1 MASNRMTT
9 MIVARRRAVVVV
21 LLALAGSLAP
31 AALGRSA
38 LPEVFEPE
46 QLLWEI
52 ELGVHQYTVP
62 QIDRGRMVLGI
73 NDRNIDHPVVKRSN
87 GGIVMCVEQ
96 ATGQMIWQLPIPR
109 FMDGIKVP
117 YHFNKWK
124 CGVCSR
130 PAIEGDRL
138 YIVGPRGDVLCLDRD
153 GQANGND
160 GPFLDEA
167 AYMGVPQ
174 NANYQLTATDGD
186 IIWQYNL
193 LTEVKVFPH
202 DVCGTSPL
210 LVGDYLY
217 ACTGNGQDDRHKFIA
232 NPDAPSLVV
241 LDKHT
246 GRLVATEGNLF
257 GKRLFHGNWSS
268 PLAATIDGKTL
279 VIFGGGDGILYAFEP
294 VEQAS
299 ADGQALTL
307 RIAWQ
312 YDCNP
317 ADYRVR
323 DGKPIPYSGWR
334 TKSPDGPSEVIADP
348 LLYKNR
354 IYVAIGQSPVHGHGQ
369 GRLVCVDAATGREI
383 WTSRK
388 VDRSLATPAID
399 EGLLFIPDFTGRLHC
414 LDAETGQHYWQHHL
428 EADIW
433 GASAIVL
440 DGKVYASTERRELW
454 VFQAD
459 REKQLLSQCRLD
471 SVAITPQ
478 VQDDVFYLPTQRR
491 LLAIKLN
498 P

>member
-1 MASNRMTT
+1 MAIARSAT
-9 MIVARRRAVVVV
+9 MITDHRQVVAVV

-31 AALGRSA
+31 AALSRSA
-38 LPEVFEPE
+38 LPEVFGPK

-52 ELGVHQYTVP
+52 ELGLHQYTVP

-73 NDRNIDHPVVKRSN
+73 NDRNIEHPVVKRTD
-87 GGIVMCVEQ
+87 GGILMCIDQ

-109 FMDGIKVP
+109 FMDGIKAP

-138 YIVGPRGDVLCLDRD
+138 YVVGPRGDVLCLDRD

-167 AYMGVPQ
+167 AYMGIPRD
-174 NANYQLTATDGD
+174 ADYHLTATDGD

-193 LTEVKVFPH
+193 LTEAKVFPH

-210 LVGDYLY
+210 LLGDYLY

-232 NPDAPSLVV
+232 NPEAPSLVV
-241 LDKHT
+241 LNKHT
-246 GRLVATEGNLF
+246 GQLVATEGNLF
-257 GKRLFHGNWSS
+257 GTRLFHGNWSS

-294 VEQAS
+294 IRKAS
-299 ADGQALTL
+299 TDGRPQTRNAKRL
-307 RIAWQ
+307 
-312 YDCNP
+312 
-317 ADYRVR
+317 
-323 DGKPIPYSGWR
+323 
-334 TKSPDGPSEVIADP
+334 DGPSEIIADP

-354 IYVAIGQSPVHGHGQ
+354 IYVAIGQSPIHGHGQ
-369 GRLVCVDAATGREI
+369 GHLVCVDAATGREI
-383 WTSRK
+383 WASRK

-399 EGLLFIPDFTGRLHC
+399 EGLLFIPDLTGHLHC

-454 VFQAD
+454 VFQAG
-459 REKQLLSQCRLD
+459 REKQLLSRCRLD
-471 SVAITPQ
+471 SVAITPK
-478 VQDDVFYLPTQRR
+478 VQDDVLYLPTQRR